1 MATSQQYR
9 YSSPPTALQFCHSDS
24 DDDDDIDTKEDEQD
38 NNSPSL
44 VGSDMEYQCES
55 DTESESADCSERKFK
70 SSSTKANQKMKSSV
84 RVRVW
89 EEEEEITLL
98 KGLIS
103 HKSGNFNI
111 EITKSLPNKSK
122 TQIKDKVRR
131 LKEKC
136 QKWKA
141 GKFASPHE
149 KRLYNLSKK
158 IWGNISATQPD
169 LKRGEHE
176 KKSINADAVGDDKSK
191 TTSDTEDMVHV
202 NDDVIIKAFDEYLLR
217 RSLKINEEEENKRS
231 ELLDKWRKVA
241 YNKARHKLAIAEFA
255 LELQQYKLDAYNKC

>member
-24 DDDDDIDTKEDEQD
+24 DDDDIDTKEDEQD

-55 DTESESADCSERKFK
+55 DTESESADCSERKFQ

-98 KGLIS
+98 EGLIS

-149 KRLYNLSKK
+149 KRLHNLSKK
-158 IWGNISATQPD
+158 IWEVD
-169 LKRGEHE
+169 LTRGEHE

-217 RSLKINEEEENKRS
+217 RSLKINEAEGKERL

-241 YNKARHKLAIAEFA
+241 YNEARQKLAIAEFA
-255 LELQQYKLDAYNKC
+255 LELQQYKLDGYNKC